1 MDPHAEKAAI
11 MQAFL
16 DAINAGDADGMATA
30 FEQAYDVCAMAK
42 GGDDYGPPAA
52 ETGGNPLEAVFGKKA

>member
-42 GGDDYGPPAA
+42 GEDYGPPA
-52 ETGGNPLEAVFGKKA
+52 EGGGNPLEAVFGKKA